1 MGSAAVFDKSERT
14 DGTLSC
20 SDLSFDPERS
30 LCSARAAKK
39 ASRKGKPL
47 NGPAGELRLSEAV
60 AWVGG
65 FRMAGRAVKAEKTR
79 YQDCRARGGQ
89 KSRAAVR
96 IFEVVDPR
104 CSRCRGGACQP
115 NSLSLRFQARHG
127 VGAVRIS
134 QCATP
139 RSSGLLFDDVTLK
152 VSEQWDR
159 ACDYLDEDIAS
170 GYVRILQELIAAS
183 WADPAIGKVV
193 RAGLLG
199 WSDAVRSLAWRA
211 ERELRGLGPFSSEEF
226 GALIGSA
233 FLGAEGTYLLGLEKR
248 GVPARQSLRRI
259 GDLILMKE
267 GDSSN
272 R

>member
-1 MGSAAVFDKSERT
+1 MGSATVFDKSERT

-20 SDLSFDPERS
+20 SDLSFDPEPNFVLPERQ
-30 LCSARAAKK
+30 KK
-39 ASRKGKPL
+39 APRKGKPF

-65 FRMAGRAVKAEKTR
+65 FRMAGRAVKAEKLDTR
-79 YQDCRARGGQ
+79 TAVLEVAKKVLRQSGYSKLSTRDV
-89 KSRAAVR
+89 AAAAGAPVSQ
-96 IFEVVDPR
+96 IHYHFGSKQGMVLALFEYLNAQLLDR
-104 CSRCRGGACQP
+104 Q
-115 NSLSLRFQARHG
+115 
-127 VGAVRIS
+127 
-134 QCATP
+134 
-139 RSSGLLFDDVTLK
+139 GLLFDDVTLK
-152 VSEQWDR
+152 VSEQRDR

-211 ERELRGLGPFSSEEF
+211 ERELRGLGPFSSEEL

-233 FLGAEGTYLLGLEKR
+233 FLGAESTYLLGLEKK
-248 GVPARQSLRRI
+248 GVPARQSPRRI

-267 GDSSN
+267 FI